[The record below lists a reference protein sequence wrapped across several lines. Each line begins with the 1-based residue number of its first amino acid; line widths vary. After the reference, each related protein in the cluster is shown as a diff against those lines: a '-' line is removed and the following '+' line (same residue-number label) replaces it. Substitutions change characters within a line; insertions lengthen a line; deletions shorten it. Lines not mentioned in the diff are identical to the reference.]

1 MAETKRKLSESGENV
16 NSKDREELE
25 NILDHIAEV
34 DEDAANLAASVIET
48 EVYKKPAGADKQPES
63 LDGILEMISESGNAD
78 DTEAPGAENQSLS
91 VWQKIVRFFVRLF
104 TGRS

>member
-1 MAETKRKLSESGENV
+1 MSETKRKLSESGEKV
-16 NSKDREELE
+16 TGKDREELE

-34 DEDAANLAASVIET
+34 DEETANLAASVIET
-48 EVYKKPAGADKQPES
+48 EVYKKPVGAEKQPES